1 MNAYIWIIEKEGQW
15 WKWELR
21 APNGRTML
29 KSPAQYASRK
39 LAQDNIL
46 TVKNV
51 ITNGNFA
58 THIKG

>member
-1 MNAYIWIIEKEGQW
+1 MNAYTWLIEDEGGW

-29 KSPAQYASRK
+29 NSPARYTSLQ

-51 ITNGNFA
+51 LTNGNFA
-58 THIKG
+58 TRIKR